1 MHTGLTM
8 IRNIKSW
15 SQIMGSEIQKVIF
28 NLEVIESEFRRN
40 GFDKE
45 LGKDPALFVAL
56 ANRLIIALEDLNNI
70 NEKQSV
76 IPKKVRKVKVRK

>member
-1 MHTGLTM
+1 
-8 IRNIKSW
+8 
-15 SQIMGSEIQKVIF
+15 MGSEIQKVIF

>member
-1 MHTGLTM
+1 
-8 IRNIKSW
+8 
-15 SQIMGSEIQKVIF
+15 MGSEIQKVIF

-56 ANRLIIALEDLNNI
+56 ANRLIIAL
-70 NEKQSV
+70 
-76 IPKKVRKVKVRK
+76 

>member
-1 MHTGLTM
+1 
-8 IRNIKSW
+8 
-15 SQIMGSEIQKVIF
+15 MGSEIQKVIV
-28 NLEVIESEFRRN
+28 NLEVVESEFRRN

-45 LGKDPALFVAL
+45 MGKDPALFVAL